1 MEEAHFTFSCD
12 AGVITATLSADID
25 DIQGLL
31 DFGIALKNYCEDN
44 NCFRILVES
53 ERTNYSLLNAFD
65 DSFVIEALAPPDNV
79 HVAVLTVD
87 PSNYDAYQF
96 VVNLLKV
103 KKLLDIDIFK
113 NREEAVQWLLARE

>member
-1 MEEAHFTFSCD
+1 MEEAHFKFSCD
-12 AGVITATLSADID
+12 AGVITATLSADVD

-31 DFGIALKNYCEDN
+31 DFGITLKNYCEDN
-44 NCFRILVES
+44 NCFRVLVES

-65 DSFVIEALAPPDNV
+65 DSFVIESLAPPADV
-79 HVAVLTVD
+79 HVAVLTLES
-87 PSNYDAYQF
+87 SNYAAYQF

-113 NREEAVQWLLARE
+113 NRDEAVQWLLARK